1 MRVKKDEQKQGSA
14 SSEDQPSLY
23 GGRQFGVLY
32 SPMEDS
38 SEAISVAPDQDKQ
51 TAQYSVDLNRCY
63 RTYSS
68 RGNICY

>member
-1 MRVKKDEQKQGSA
+1 MRVKKDEQNQGSA

-38 SEAISVAPDQDKQ
+38 SEAASVAPE
-51 TAQYSVDLNRCY
+51 TS
-63 RTYSS
+63 
-68 RGNICY
+68 G

>member
-1 MRVKKDEQKQGSA
+1 MRVKKDEQNQGSA

-38 SEAISVAPDQDKQ
+38 SEAAFVAPE
-51 TAQYSVDLNRCY
+51 TS
-63 RTYSS
+63 
-68 RGNICY
+68 G